1 MARFRAVVELALACA
16 AVAGCAISWSGVRS
30 TVPVAPVADGQPVT
44 MSVIY
49 DPSLLLVTLLL
60 ATAAGMLAVV
70 GVARL
75 RRAGHRTRFQ
85 DANQA
90 SSPGSC

>member
-1 MARFRAVVELALACA
+1 MTRFRAVVELLLACG
-16 AVAGCAISWSGVRS
+16 AVAGCAISWSAVRT
-30 TVPVAPVADGQPVT
+30 TVAVAPVAKDQPAT
-44 MSVIY
+44 TSVVY

-75 RRAGHRTRFQ
+75 RRAARP
-85 DANQA
+85 A
-90 SSPGSC
+90 SA